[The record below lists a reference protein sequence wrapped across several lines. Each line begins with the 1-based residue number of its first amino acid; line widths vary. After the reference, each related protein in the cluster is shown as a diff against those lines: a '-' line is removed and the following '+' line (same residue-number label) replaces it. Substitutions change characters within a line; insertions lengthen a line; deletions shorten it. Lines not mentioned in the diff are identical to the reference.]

1 MKAIVK
7 SKPEKGLSLVEVEE
21 PILQSPHDVKIK
33 ILKVSI
39 CGTDVH
45 IYEWNDWAKDRIKQF
60 PQIDGHEFVGRV
72 IEVGNEV
79 KNVKPGD
86 LVVSDSHIPCGYCH
100 QCRTGNM
107 HVCQNLKILGV
118 DRDGVFSEYAV
129 LPDTVLIKI
138 DESIPLKY
146 ASVMEPLGNAIFTVT
161 AADLRGKVVLIAGAG
176 PIGAMAIEIAK
187 LSGAAYIVVSEPSE
201 YRINMAKSLGA
212 DLVINPKEKSV
223 VEEVLKITSGLGA
236 DVFLEMSGNENALN
250 DGIKSLKSTGVASI
264 LGVYPESKIKFEM
277 NTAVFKNLTIHT
289 ITGRKMFE
297 TWYMAINWLKYHKLD
312 LSKVVTHEFD
322 FENFEE
328 AFELMASGKSGKIV
342 LNVTKEEEV

>member
-7 SKPEKGLSLVEVEE
+7 SKPGKGLSLVEVEE

-45 IYEWNDWAKDRIKQF
+45 IYEWNDWAKDRIKHF

-79 KNVKPGD
+79 KNVKSGD
-86 LVVSDSHIPCGYCH
+86 LVVSDSHIPCGYCY

-107 HVCQNLKILGV
+107 HVCQNLEILGV
-118 DRDGVFSEYAV
+118 DRDGVFSEYTV
-129 LPDTVLIKI
+129 LPDKVLIKI
-138 DESIPLKY
+138 DEGIPLKY
-146 ASVMEPLGNAIFTVT
+146 ASVMEPLGNAIFTTT

-187 LSGAAYIVVSEPSE
+187 LSGAAYIVVSEPSD

-250 DGIKSLKSTGVASI
+250 EGIKSLKSTGVASI
-264 LGVYPESKIKFEM
+264 LGVYPESKVKFEM

-297 TWYMAINWLKYHKLD
+297 TWYMALNWLKYRKLD